1 MTRKAC
7 QNIKPTVLIIWA
19 NEILPSPAL
28 ICCFWFML
36 QISSVF
42 FLSSFTCTPYASW
55 FLWFTYAC
63 IKKTTQCDL
72 NFTEKSPNQTV
83 SRKKKQKQKDFMQ
96 RLSIFLMHPKNG
108 IQPLVIYIQFT
119 PLLTNSFVDMLSE
132 TTNTNNQPTN
142 HIKKCPQR
150 TSTILS
156 TEFIGP
162 TGFYFLVSVWRWRFG
177 WFNRTLRME

>member
-1 MTRKAC
+1 MKSSPPQLWSVASDLCSRF
-7 QNIKPTVLIIWA
+7 
-19 NEILPSPAL
+19 LP
-28 ICCFWFML
+28 F
-36 QISSVF
+36 F
-42 FLSSFTCTPYASW
+42 FLSSFTCWSA
-55 FLWFTYAC
+55 LC
-63 IKKTTQCDL
+63 IVISMVYLCMYKKKTTQCDL

-83 SRKKKQKQKDFMQ
+83 SRKKKKKKDFMQ